1 MTPVDEMAEDSAG
14 LSATRSAPL
23 IACRECDLLQRE
35 VTLSPGGTARCR
47 RCGALLYRNIR
58 HGLDRTI
65 AFLLAAAVLYL
76 IANINPIV
84 GLEAQGVRTTTT
96 LLGAVRALLNQDLP
110 VVALLVF
117 VTAILAPAVEVA
129 VMLYLLLP
137 LRFGRVPAGFETI
150 LPVVLEVKRWNMVE
164 VFMLSILVAIVK
176 LTTITSVLPDLALW
190 SFGGLTFL
198 MTAVAA
204 SFEPHE
210 IWARAE
216 RAGGRENHS

>member
-1 MTPVDEMAEDSAG
+1 MTPVDKIPEVSAERP
-14 LSATRSAPL
+14 ATRSAPL

-65 AFLLAAAVLYL
+65 AFLLAAVILYL

-96 LLGAVRALLNQDLP
+96 LLGAVHALLNQDLP

-117 VTAILAPAVEVA
+117 VTAILAPAVEIA

-150 LPVVLEVKRWNMVE
+150 LPVVQEVKRWNMIE

-176 LTTITSVLPDLALW
+176 LTTIASVRPDLALW

-210 IWARAE
+210 IWARAV
-216 RAGGRENHS
+216 RAGGGESHS

>member
-1 MTPVDEMAEDSAG
+1 MTPVDEIPEGSAERP
-14 LSATRSAPL
+14 ATRSAPV

-35 VTLSPGGTARCR
+35 VTLSPGETARCR

-58 HGLDRTI
+58 HGLDRTV
-65 AFLLAAAVLYL
+65 AFLLAAVVLFL

-84 GLEAQGVRTTTT
+84 GLEEQGVRNTTT

-110 VVALLVF
+110 AVALLVF

-137 LRFGRVPAGFETI
+137 LRFGRVPAGFAAI
-150 LPVVLEVKRWNMVE
+150 LPVVQKVKRWSMVE
-164 VFMLSILVAIVK
+164 VFMLGLLVSLVK
-176 LTTITSVLPDLALW
+176 LSQFASVVPDLALW
-190 SFGGLTFL
+190 SFGGLTIL

-204 SFEPHE
+204 SFDPRQ
-210 IWARAE
+210 IWASAE
-216 RAGGRENHS
+216 TTGGKETSI

>member
-1 MTPVDEMAEDSAG
+1 MTPVDEIPEGSAERP
-14 LSATRSAPL
+14 ATRSAPL

-35 VTLSPGGTARCR
+35 VALSPGGTARCR
-47 RCGALLYRNIR
+47 RCGALLYRNVR

-65 AFLLAAAVLYL
+65 AFLLAAAVLFL
-76 IANINPIV
+76 IANINPIM

-96 LLGAVRALLNQDLP
+96 LLGAVRSLLNQDLP

-117 VTAILAPAVEVA
+117 VTAILAPAAEVA

-137 LRFGRVPAGFETI
+137 LRFGRVPAGFEAI
-150 LPVVLEVKRWNMVE
+150 LPLVQQVKRWNMIE

-176 LTTITSVLPDLALW
+176 LNTIASVLPDLALW

-204 SFEPHE
+204 SFDPHD

-216 RAGGRENHS
+216 RAGGGEDHS